1 MVNGGTAT
9 PYSSSD
15 FAGFSIRYFDGDYD
29 ALTEDKVT
37 TTSGNYSTGFEEIN
51 AGLLGLLDST
61 RDRFSGIQFF
71 KIPDYILL

>member
-1 MVNGGTAT
+1 MNSIQNMVNGDTAT

-37 TTSGNYSTGFEEIN
+37 TTTEI
-51 AGLLGLLDST
+51 
-61 RDRFSGIQFF
+61 
-71 KIPDYILL
+71 ILLVLKRLMLVCWVCWTQLVIDFLVFNFLNS